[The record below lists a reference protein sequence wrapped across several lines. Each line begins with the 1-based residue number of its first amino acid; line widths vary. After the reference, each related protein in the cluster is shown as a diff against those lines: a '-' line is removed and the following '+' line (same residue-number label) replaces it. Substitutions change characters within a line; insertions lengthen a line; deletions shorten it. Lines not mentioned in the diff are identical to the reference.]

1 MFRCYFS
8 FCLDERIRN
17 STVKFDCQ
25 ACSGGIGRNVLNL
38 LSIPHVFSGKTQI
51 CLFLRAVAAWAWHPG
66 THHPTSSLSGGHRS
80 DEAGGF
86 RAHECS
92 PRTENFVHFSRPRK
106 TTPFGK
112 NTNCNLRHGDGSTCA
127 EPGHAHSARTCH
139 AGMDGS
145 GGARCLTIVIGLI
158 PASYERRCTSRY
170 RFIVLQ

>member
-8 FCLDERIRN
+8 FCLDERIHN

-38 LSIPHVFSGKTQI
+38 LSIPHVFRERQKSASFSGQLPRGLGTPVPTT
-51 CLFLRAVAAWAWHPG
+51 RHPASPVA
-66 THHPTSSLSGGHRS
+66 T
-80 DEAGGF
+80 EATKLEDFEPMSAAPEQRISCTF
-86 RAHECS
+86 RDRE
-92 PRTENFVHFSRPRK
+92 K

-139 AGMDGS
+139 AGMDGM
-145 GGARCLTIVIGLI
+145 GAAEKGV
-158 PASYERRCTSRY
+158 S
-170 RFIVLQ
+170 Q